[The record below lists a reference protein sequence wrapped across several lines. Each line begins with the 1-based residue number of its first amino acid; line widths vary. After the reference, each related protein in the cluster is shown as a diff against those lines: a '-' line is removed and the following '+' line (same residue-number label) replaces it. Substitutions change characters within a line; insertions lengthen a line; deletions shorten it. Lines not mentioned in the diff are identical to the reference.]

1 MILPIDWKPL
11 DRLMAVQMI
20 QQFMEE
26 HPDHHMPFGS
36 GWIDPQAAL
45 DLLAEGPEEVIDALK
60 NRGTKDITG
69 LSIPAIPGQGAKL

>member
-11 DRLMAVQMI
+11 DRLMAVRMI
-20 QQFMEE
+20 EQFMED
-26 HPDHHMPFGS
+26 HPDHMMPFGS
-36 GWIDPQAAL
+36 GWIDPEAAL
-45 DLLAEGPEEVIDALK
+45 DLLREGPLEVCTPKK